1 MIKTYPQDAK
11 VDPVTDYYRCMS
23 FNKDGTLLAT
33 SGENKQICVWD
44 TQDWTVKNTKY
55 AWQVE
60 KILLFLLIRIL
71 CRPAHKRIN
80 AVQFTSDSSEIVAAD
95 KFGDV
100 YK

>member
-1 MIKTYPQDAK
+1 MGHSRLDRQKHK
-11 VDPVTDYYRCMS
+11 VC
-23 FNKDGTLLAT
+23 LT
-33 SGENKQICVWD
+33 SR
-44 TQDWTVKNTKY
+44 KNSPF
-55 AWQVE
+55 
-60 KILLFLLIRIL
+60 FLLIRIL